1 MVRKGVGVKELKEGV
16 LFKESHAD
24 RPGFESAVVPH
35 RWSPLNPW
43 EVEVQLV
50 GLTLVGVTT
59 TAAEFITAT
68 ANGMRET
75 RRPLLPFTA
84 VEECVGRL
92 ERILSRVYE
101 VVGRRVSGVP
111 TVLLL
116 LHRVDIR
123 GGGGGGGGGGSGRC
137 KAEGVDVSEDVAE
150 YLAHM

>member
-1 MVRKGVGVKELKEGV
+1 
-16 LFKESHAD
+16 
-24 RPGFESAVVPH
+24 
-35 RWSPLNPW
+35 
-43 EVEVQLV
+43 
-50 GLTLVGVTT
+50 
-59 TAAEFITAT
+59 
-68 ANGMRET
+68 MRET

-123 GGGGGGGGGGSGRC
+123 EEEEEEEEAAGGVKQR
-137 KAEGVDVSEDVAE
+137 EGVDVSEDVAE
-150 YLAHM
+150 HLARM